1 MKTEEDKLIIWLFDD
16 EENQLRTYKALLQ
29 NALPRNSGARIEA
42 VKALPHKED
51 YLRVVNDKLTGCLI
65 VDQRMKE
72 TGEADY
78 TGIELAKYL
87 RALNDK
93 LPIYILTNY
102 DAIPDEFSGS
112 EWSVE
117 DILSKKKA
125 GETDVINIFMAR
137 LLRRMKI
144 YQNILGERE
153 QRFSELLKKSLDK
166 QLTKKEIKELEEL
179 RYQRASTILADEQS
193 REIQQSVERIEELID
208 KLSAETAKSKK
219 AKQKRSK
226 IKVRKK

>member
-1 MKTEEDKLIIWLFDD
+1 MKTDKDELIIWLFDD
-16 EENQLRTYKALLQ
+16 EETQLRTYKALLQ
-29 NALPRNSGARIEA
+29 NALPRNSGARIQA

-125 GETDVINIFMAR
+125 GESDILTIFIAR
-137 LLRRMKI
+137 LLRRMKT

-166 QLTKKEIKELEEL
+166 RLTKKEIKELDEL
-179 RYQRASTILADEQS
+179 RYQRASTILAEEQS
-193 REIQQSVERIEELID
+193 REIQQNIERIEGLLD
-208 KLSAETAKSKK
+208 KLSAETGKSKK
-219 AKQKRSK
+219 VYPKKTKTKA
-226 IKVRKK
+226 RKK

>member
-1 MKTEEDKLIIWLFDD
+1 MKTEKDELIIWLFDD
-16 EENQLRTYKALLQ
+16 EETQLRTYKALLQ
-29 NALPRNSGARIEA
+29 NALPCNSGARIQA
-42 VKALPHKED
+42 AKALPHKED
-51 YLRVVNDKLTGCLI
+51 YLKVVNDKLTGCLI

-125 GETDVINIFMAR
+125 GESDTMTIFIAR
-137 LLRRMKI
+137 LLRRLKI

-153 QRFSELLKKSLDK
+153 QRFSELLRKSLDK
-166 QLTKKEIKELEEL
+166 RLTKKEINELDEL
-179 RYQRASTILADEQS
+179 RYQRASTILAEESNQEVLQS
-193 REIQQSVERIEELID
+193 IGRIEELID
-208 KLSAETAKSKK
+208 KLSAETVKSKK
-219 AKQKRSK
+219 TKLKKSK
-226 IKVRKK
+226 TKARKK

>member
-1 MKTEEDKLIIWLFDD
+1 MKTEKDELIIWLFDD
-16 EENQLRTYKALLQ
+16 EETQLRTYKALLQ
-29 NALPRNSGARIEA
+29 NALPRNSGARIQA
-42 VKALPHKED
+42 AKALPHKED
-51 YLRVVNDKLTGCLI
+51 YLKVVNDKLTGCLI

-125 GETDVINIFMAR
+125 GESDTMTIFIAR
-137 LLRRMKI
+137 LLRRLKI

-153 QRFSELLKKSLDK
+153 QRFSELLRKSLDK
-166 QLTKKEIKELEEL
+166 RLTKKEINELDEL
-179 RYQRASTILADEQS
+179 RYQRASTILAEESNQEVLQS
-193 REIQQSVERIEELID
+193 IGRIEELID
-208 KLSAETAKSKK
+208 KLSAETVKSKK
-219 AKQKRSK
+219 TKLKKSK
-226 IKVRKK
+226 TKARKK